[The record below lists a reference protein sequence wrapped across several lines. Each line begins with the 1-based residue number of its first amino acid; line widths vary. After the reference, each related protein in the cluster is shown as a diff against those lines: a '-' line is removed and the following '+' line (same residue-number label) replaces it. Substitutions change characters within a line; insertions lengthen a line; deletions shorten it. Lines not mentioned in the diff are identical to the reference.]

1 MQAQFF
7 EELNSV
13 LNSHYSMTVCL
24 NNEMLSLEV
33 YAGLNPASHAENIH
47 FCFSAIYDTSFY
59 IIYHNYSPFP
69 IWNEHD
75 EPLKKMFNFGFINLL
90 IY

>member
-1 MQAQFF
+1 
-7 EELNSV
+7 
-13 LNSHYSMTVCL
+13 
-24 NNEMLSLEV
+24 MLSLEV

-59 IIYHNYSPFP
+59 IYLYHNYSPFP

-75 EPLKKMFNFGFINLL
+75 EPLKKMFNFWFINLL
-90 IY
+90 ICISLSIICNYQKKTSKLIK